1 MTITAYEGT
10 HSWYG
15 RPPLKALLC
24 PPIIFLL
31 LIIAALPAM
40 AGEISL
46 TGVVKNAA
54 GAPLPGVSIM
64 IKGTTTGT
72 STDNEGRFELKN
84 IPEKATLVFSIVGYT
99 SREVK
104 LHGATTVLTIVLQE
118 TDSQLQEVVVT
129 GYQNVDRKLFTG
141 ASAKV
146 NAKDAERNG
155 IPDVSRML
163 EGQVAGVSV
172 QNVSGTFGAAP
183 KIRVR
188 GATSLSG
195 ENKPLWVVDGIILE
209 DMVNISNEAL
219 STGDAS
225 TLIGSSVA
233 GINPDDIES
242 FTILKDAA
250 ATAMYGARAMNG
262 VIVVNTKKGKNT
274 NGMPQ
279 INYSGSFTSYLKPSY
294 NQFDIMNSADQL
306 SVLLELEN
314 KGYYNHSSISRSKDG
329 GIFYKMYNQMYE
341 YDATSDSYTLKNTL
355 ADRLNFL
362 ERYAKANTDWFDVLF
377 KNSLLQEH
385 SLSMTTG
392 SPNSQTYI
400 STSLMKD
407 NGWTVGDKVNR
418 YTMKFRNNFRV
429 NDRLRGDVMMNGSV
443 RDQRTPGTLNRQA
456 DPVNGTILRSFDI
469 NPYSYALN
477 TSRLMTAYDPDGN
490 REYFVRNYAP
500 FNMLNELETNY
511 LQLRSLDLQVQL
523 GLKYKIIPQLEY
535 SIDGSYRYVNNTR
548 QHYVKEGANMVGSFR
563 ADYDATIADN
573 NINLYTDPDNPNALP
588 QVVLPEGG
596 FFNTTLDNLR
606 NLYFR
611 QNIEYNNTFNN
622 KHLVNFFGSME
633 LRSTDRQNSDYQGIG
648 YQYENGGLVNPN
660 YRFFKK
666 MIEGG
671 DPYFSMSNGKDR
683 FAAFMGRAAYSFN
696 EKYSVNVTGRYDG
709 SNKMGKSTTA
719 RWLPTWNV
727 SGAWH
732 LDQEKFYTGKLTNIL
747 NRATLRGTYGMTASI
762 GDARNAAAV
771 YYNSIAIRPY
781 DTEKETGI
789 YINSLENSQL
799 TWEKMYEGNI
809 GTDLSL
815 FNKIDLTMDWY
826 RRRSFDLIGPINT
839 SGIGGQYVKT
849 ANYADMAAQG
859 FEFTIGGNPVKLPNN
874 GFRWRTQLNVSF
886 NKNEITNLRV
896 NPSVWSNAQP
906 EGGMRL
912 GHAQRGLYS
921 VPFAG
926 LDHNYGY
933 PLFIDQDGKTSAS
946 YIRLQSE
953 DKDYLVYHGPVDP
966 TITGGFYNNFSWK
979 GLSLSALVTFAAG
992 NYVRPQLGFA
1002 ASYSDMYTLSNRLND
1017 RWLMPGDE
1025 QRTNIPSL
1033 LGVYHVSNS
1042 VVNNDGTVI
1051 NGQYPYNAYNYS
1063 TEAVA
1068 KGDFIRL
1075 KRVSLDY
1082 ELPAK
1087 WLKAVKMRNAHLSLV
1102 GNNIALLYSDKKLYG
1117 ADPEFINSGG
1127 VAMPIPKQYT
1137 LAVKL
1142 GF

>member
-1 MTITAYEGT
+1 MRIIAYEGT
-10 HSWYG
+10 RYWYG
-15 RPPLKALLC
+15 RTLLKALPWATWL
-24 PPIIFLL
+24 FLL
-31 LIIAALPAM
+31 LTTAALPAV
-40 AGEISL
+40 ASDISVS
-46 TGVVKNAA
+46 GVVKNNE
-54 GAPLPGVSIM
+54 GTPLHGVSIV
-64 IKGTTTGT
+64 IKGTTIGT
-72 STDNEGRFELKN
+72 STDTAGRFELKG
-84 IPEKATLVFSIVGYT
+84 IPEKATLVFSIVGYVPKH
-99 SREVK
+99 VK
-104 LHGATTVLTIVLQE
+104 LSSAPAVLSIVLQT

-146 NAKDAERNG
+146 NATTAERNG

-163 EGQVAGVSV
+163 EGQVAGVTV

-195 ENKPLWVVDGIILE
+195 ENKPLWVIDGIILE
-209 DMVNISNEAL
+209 DVVNISNEAL

-262 VIVVNTKKGKNT
+262 VIVVNTKRGKNT
-274 NGMPQ
+274 NGTPQ

-294 NQFDIMNSADQL
+294 NQFDIMNSAEQL
-306 SVLLELEN
+306 SVLFELEN
-314 KGYYNHSSISRSKDG
+314 KGYYNHSSISRAKDG
-329 GIFYKMYNQMYE
+329 GIFYKMYNQMYD
-341 YDATSDSYTLKNTL
+341 YDASTDSYALKNTL
-355 ADRLNFL
+355 QDRLNFL

-385 SLSMTTG
+385 SLSMTSG
-392 SPNSQTYI
+392 SPNSQTYF
-400 STSLMKD
+400 STSMMKD
-407 NGWTVGDKVNR
+407 NGWTVGDKVSR
-418 YTMKFRNNFRV
+418 YTAKFRNNFRM
-429 NDRLRGDVMMNGSV
+429 NDRLRGEVMINGSV
-443 RDQRTPGTLNRQA
+443 RDQRTPGTLNRTA
-456 DPVNGTILRSFDI
+456 DPINGTITRAFDI

-477 TSRLMTAYDPDGN
+477 TSRLMTPYDAN
-490 REYFVRNYAP
+490 SKREYFVRNYAP
-500 FNMLNELETNY
+500 FNILNELETNY
-511 LQLRSLDLQVQL
+511 IQLKALDLQVQM

-535 SIDGSYRYVNNTR
+535 SVDGSYRYVNNTR
-548 QHYVKEGANMVGSFR
+548 QHYIKEGSNMVESFH
-563 ADYDATIADN
+563 ADYDATIAAN
-573 NINLYTDPDNPNALP
+573 NINLYNDPDNTNSLP

-606 NLYFR
+606 SVYFR
-611 QNIEYNNTFNN
+611 QNLEYSNTFRN

-633 LRSTDRQNSDYQGIG
+633 LRSIDRQSSDYQGIG

-671 DPYFSMSNGKDR
+671 DPYFAMSYGKDR
-683 FAAFMGRAAYSFN
+683 FAAFMGRAAYSYD

-709 SNKMGKSTTA
+709 SNKMGRSTTA

-732 LDQEKFYTGKLTNIL
+732 LDKEKFFSDKLTNFISG
-747 NRATLRGTYGMTASI
+747 ATLRGTYGMTASI
-762 GDARNAAAV
+762 GDAHNAATL
-771 YYNSIAIRPY
+771 YYNSITVRPY

-789 YINSLENSQL
+789 YINSLENREL
-799 TWEKMYEGNI
+799 TWEQMKELNI
-809 GTDLSL
+809 GTDLLL

-826 RRRSFDLIGPINT
+826 RRQSFDLIGPINT

-849 ANYADMAAQG
+849 ANYADLDAHG
-859 FEFTIGGNPVKLPNN
+859 FEFTIGGSPIKLPNN
-874 GFRWRTQLNVSF
+874 GFRWRTQLNFSY
-886 NKNEITNLRV
+886 NKNKITNLLV
-896 NPSVWSNAQP
+896 SPSVWTNVQP

-912 GHAQRGLYS
+912 GNAQRGLYA

-946 YIRLQSE
+946 YIRLQEE
-953 DKDYLVYHGPVDP
+953 DKNYLIYYGPTDP

-979 GLSLSALVTFAAG
+979 GFSLSALVTYSAG

-1033 LGVYHVSNS
+1033 LGVYHVNNTVTNS
-1042 VVNNDGTVI
+1042 SGTVI
-1051 NGQYPYNAYNYS
+1051 NGKYPYEAYNYS

-1087 WLKAVKMRNAHLSLV
+1087 WLKAAKIRNAHLSLV
-1102 GNNIALLYSDKKLYG
+1102 GNNLALLYSDKNLYG